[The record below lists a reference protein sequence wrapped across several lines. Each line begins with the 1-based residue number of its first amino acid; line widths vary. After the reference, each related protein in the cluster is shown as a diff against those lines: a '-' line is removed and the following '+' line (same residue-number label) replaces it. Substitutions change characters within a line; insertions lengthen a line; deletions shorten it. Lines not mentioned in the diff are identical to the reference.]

1 MDSNKKKKI
10 AAILG
15 AIAFM
20 DEVKKTS
27 VQEGSEKIE
36 VVIPTIPTAN
46 ISPWAIY
53 GRSYS
58 MNLRILWQSRIYK

>member
-27 VQEGSEKIE
+27 VQEGCEKIE
-36 VVIPTIPTAN
+36 VVIPSVPTAN

>member
-1 MDSNKKKKI
+1 MDSNKKKKV

-20 DEVKKTS
+20 DEEKKTS
-27 VQEGSEKIE
+27 IQEESEKIE
-36 VVIPTIPTAN
+36 VVIPTVPTAN

>member
-1 MDSNKKKKI
+1 MESNKKKKV

-20 DEVKKTS
+20 DEEKKTS
-27 VQEGSEKIE
+27 IQEESEKIE
-36 VVIPTIPTAN
+36 VVIPTVPTAN